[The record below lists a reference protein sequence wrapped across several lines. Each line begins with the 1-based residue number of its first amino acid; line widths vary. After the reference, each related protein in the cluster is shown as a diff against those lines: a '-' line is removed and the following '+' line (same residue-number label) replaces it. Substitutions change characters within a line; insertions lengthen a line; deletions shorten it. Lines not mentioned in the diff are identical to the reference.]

1 MKQRLTI
8 LTMAVSLAGCASVGE
23 TPAARS
29 SMLSPETLG
38 AAQEA
43 AMAASTPW
51 PEARWW
57 QSYGDSELSRLV
69 ERALAHQPNLRM
81 IEARLQQAQAAVDGN
96 RAVGGLQ
103 VNASLDMMDQRYS
116 ENGLIPKPLAGTIQW
131 SNNAQIGLGW
141 EWDLFG
147 RQSATLEASLGQQR
161 AAQAEAQAAQVLL
174 ASQVTQQYL
183 QLARLLTLHA
193 LSAEGLHQREQ
204 MRTLVAQRLK
214 AGLDTEVELR
224 QTEGLMAQ
232 TRVELAQGDD
242 AIQRARHALAEL
254 CGLGPA
260 SLASLSPRLDR
271 LHAPA
276 LPQDNTGLPAD
287 LLGRRADLVAQ
298 RWRVEAASK
307 DVDAARAQFY
317 PNVNLM
323 AFVGLSSLG
332 LDHFVQAG
340 SLTYGAGPAVRLP
353 IFDGGRLRANLGSRR
368 AEVDAA
374 TEAYNATLL
383 RALREVAD
391 ELGSLQS
398 LEQQSQAQI
407 QATQAAEAAQGLATQ
422 RYQAG
427 LSNFITVLNVQTN
440 VLNQRRASAELQARQ
455 LSASVALSR
464 ALGGGY
470 QLSSTVPTA
479 AQP

>member
-1 MKQRLTI
+1 MKHSLTLI
-8 LTMAVSLAGCASVGE
+8 ALAISLVGCASVGE

-29 SMLSPETLG
+29 SLRSPETLG
-38 AAQEA
+38 MAEA
-43 AMAASTPW
+43 AATMPW

-57 QSYGDSELSRLV
+57 QSYGDNELNRLIDQ
-69 ERALAHQPNLRM
+69 ALAHQPNLRWV
-81 IEARLQQAQAAVDGN
+81 EARLQQAQAAVDGS

-103 VNASLDMMDQRYS
+103 VNASLDMIDQRYS
-116 ENGLIPKPLAGTIQW
+116 ENGLVPKPLAGTIQW
-131 SNNAQIGLGW
+131 NNNAQIGLGW

-147 RQSATLEASLGQQR
+147 RQSAALEASLGQQR

-174 ASQVTQQYL
+174 VSQVTQQYL
-183 QLARLLTLHA
+183 QLARILTLLE
-193 LSAEGLHQREQ
+193 LSEEGLHQREQ
-204 MRTLVAQRLK
+204 MLALVRQRLK
-214 AGLDTEVELR
+214 AGLDTDVEWR
-224 QTEGLMAQ
+224 QTEGLIAQ
-232 TRVELAQGDD
+232 TRVEIAQLDES
-242 AIQRARHALAEL
+242 AQRSRHALAEL
-254 CGLGPA
+254 CGLGPDR
-260 SLASLSPRLDR
+260 LASLRPRLST
-271 LHAPA
+271 LQAPP
-276 LPQDNTGLPAD
+276 LPQGPAGLPAD

-298 RWRVEAASK
+298 RWRVEAAGHE
-307 DVDAARAQFY
+307 VEAARAQFY

-340 SLTYGAGPAVRLP
+340 SLTYGAGPALRLP
-353 IFDGGRLRANLGSRR
+353 IFDGGRLRANLSSRQ

-407 QATQAAEAAQGLATQ
+407 QATQAAEAAQSLAMQ

-427 LSNFITVLNVQTN
+427 LGSFITVLNVQTN
-440 VLNQRRASAELQARQ
+440 VLNQRRALAEVKARQ

-470 QLSSTVPTA
+470 QLSSTAPTA